1 MIFPWFWIPLPPVI
15 IHFIGFS
22 MIFRYSSSY
31 WGSPMTRPFFMV
43 TLFGTQATQ
52 ASIHSPVND
61 TGSCVKKRGPPILN
75 DRQKMRDLMIM
86 PVYVQLFERFNH
98 SKIKC
103 WCSWRE
109 LQSVPSLGCRA
120 ASPVVVAHMMDPVTC
135 DGWSI
140 DVRLV
145 VDCPG
150 TSANRVTLNIFEQ
163 SSWNCDILSTNSIAT
178 VARRSDEAS
187 YFESPLKHWELR
199 NCLTVNL
206 QCVHL
211 IDPCEGRFR
220 GKGGMNIFSRHDG
233 KLSAAPCGIFQPW
246 SPQAAP
252 FRHIECCS

>member
-1 MIFPWFWIPLPPVI
+1 MELCEKKGTPP
-15 IHFIGFS
+15 F
-22 MIFRYSSSY
+22 
-31 WGSPMTRPFFMV
+31 
-43 TLFGTQATQ
+43 
-52 ASIHSPVND
+52 
-61 TGSCVKKRGPPILN
+61 N

-109 LQSVPSLGCRA
+109 LQSVPSLSCRA

-150 TSANRVTLNIFEQ
+150 TSANWVTLNIFEQ
-163 SSWNCDILSTNSIAT
+163 SAWKCDILLTNSIAT

-233 KLSAAPCGIFQPW
+233 KLSAAPCGIFQLW